1 MFQTVL
7 VANRGEIA
15 ARIVSVLKENDI
27 RSVAIYSEADAQ
39 APHVKA
45 ADIAVCVGPPQVS
58 ESYLNQ
64 DAIIAAALEHKAD
77 AIHPGYG
84 LLSENA
90 SFCSGVCRCWD
101 KVHWTIPKRHRIH
114 GR

>member
-45 ADIAVCVGPPQVS
+45 ADIAVCVGPPSV
-58 ESYLNQ
+58 
-64 DAIIAAALEHKAD
+64 
-77 AIHPGYG
+77 
-84 LLSENA
+84 
-90 SFCSGVCRCWD
+90 
-101 KVHWTIPKRHRIH
+101 
-114 GR
+114 

>member
-1 MFQTVL
+1 M
-7 VANRGEIA
+7 RRPRE
-15 ARIVSVLKENDI
+15 
-27 RSVAIYSEADAQ
+27 
-39 APHVKA
+39 A
-45 ADIAVCVGPPQVS
+45 ADIAVCVGPPPVS

-90 SFCSGVCRCWD
+90 SFAHRCAD
-101 KVHWTIPKRHRIH
+101 A
-114 GR
+114 G